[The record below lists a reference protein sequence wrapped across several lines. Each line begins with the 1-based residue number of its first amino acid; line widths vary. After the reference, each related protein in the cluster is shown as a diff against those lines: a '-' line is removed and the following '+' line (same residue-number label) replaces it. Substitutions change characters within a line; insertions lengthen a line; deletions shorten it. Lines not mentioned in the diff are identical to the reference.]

1 MLTSPRR
8 SQNYRS
14 QQAMRYTAMDSEEKL
29 GARPAGN
36 SSLRP
41 RVQEALACFPPTPY
55 LSSSAEYIPKEMPCS
70 RRQGMFFEP
79 NILQVS
85 SELLHPERRPSHHC
99 CSFHTT
105 SGPPPCD
112 FKLRLRAR
120 KARLKIY
127 RDNIISARGGGREK
141 IISRLS
147 RAPLF

>member
-1 MLTSPRR
+1 M
-8 SQNYRS
+8 S
-14 QQAMRYTAMDSEEKL
+14 QQAKRYTAMDSEEKA

-41 RVQEALACFPPTPY
+41 QPQEALACFPPTPY

-99 CSFHTT
+99 CTFHTT
-105 SGPPPCD
+105 SGRPPCD

-120 KARLKIY
+120 KARLKEIY
-127 RDNIISARGGGREK
+127 RDNIISARGGVENNFRTLARPCIWK
-141 IISRLS
+141 IIEHI
-147 RAPLF
+147 